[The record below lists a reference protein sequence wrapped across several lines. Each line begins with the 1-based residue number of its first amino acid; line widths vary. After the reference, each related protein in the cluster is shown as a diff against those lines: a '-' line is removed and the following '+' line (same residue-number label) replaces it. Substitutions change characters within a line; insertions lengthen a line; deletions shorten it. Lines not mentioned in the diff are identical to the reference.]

1 MYKSNKVY
9 RYDRFS
15 QRRRK
20 KKVVWVIAI
29 IVLALTIIGAVGFV
43 VFKNGFDSVGNLK
56 AVKCTD
62 KTVSLKWDNKDG
74 ADSYNVY
81 WKAADGDYSKAE
93 DLKKNTYTVKKLK
106 QASEYSFY
114 VAAVKGGSE
123 KAKSGE
129 ITAYTV
135 AEKPDVKE
143 ADNEQ
148 KGTIK
153 IKWNKNPAAVSYVVQ
168 YKDLTDSEYP
178 KKNTLKI
185 KKSSKPK
192 ATITGLKPGV
202 VYDVRVCAVTYNN
215 EKKDYGVWNESS
227 FAAFR
232 EKRVIDP
239 NKPMIALTFDD
250 GPGNGKSSDRIL
262 DILEKYDAKA
272 TFFMI
277 GNRAVEHP
285 DNVRRK
291 AELGMELGNHSWDH
305 KKYDKKVKVE
315 DIRKCSDAIMEI
327 TGQYPTAFRPPGG
340 LSTKLIEKECANED
354 MPICLWNVDTQDW
367 SVRNPSAVYKSVM
380 NTVSDGDI
388 VLMHEIYDSTAD
400 ALKLIVPRLIKDGYQ
415 LVTFTELI
423 TAKTGE
429 APQPGVLYY
438 NG

>member
-1 MYKSNKVY
+1 MYKGNKVY

-20 KKVVWVIAI
+20 RKVVFVIAI
-29 IVLALTIIGAVGFV
+29 VILALAIIGAVGFV
-43 VFKNGFDSVGNLK
+43 VYKNGFDSVKNLTATK
-56 AVKCTD
+56 RTD
-62 KTVSLKWDNKDG
+62 KTISLKWDIKDG

-93 DLKKNTYTVKKLK
+93 HLKKNTYTVKKLK
-106 QASEYSFY
+106 QASEYRFY
-114 VAAVKGGSE
+114 VAEVKGNSE

-129 ITAYTV
+129 ITVYTV
-135 AEKPDVKE
+135 AEKPNVKE
-143 ADNEQ
+143 ADNDR

-168 YKDLTDSEYP
+168 FKSLADSEYP
-178 KKNTLKI
+178 EENTLKI
-185 KKSSKPK
+185 KKSSNPQ
-192 ATITGLKPGV
+192 ATITNLKPGV
-202 VYDVRVCAVTYNN
+202 VYDVRVRTVTYKN
-215 EKKDYGVWNESS
+215 EKKDYGVWSESA
-227 FAAFR
+227 FTAFR

-262 DILEKYDAKA
+262 DILEKNNAKA

-277 GNRAVEHP
+277 GNRAAEHP

-291 AELGMELGNHSWDH
+291 AEMGMELGNHSWDH
-305 KKYDKKVKVE
+305 KKYEKKVKVE
-315 DIRKCSDAIMEI
+315 DIRKCSDTIMEI

-354 MPICLWNVDTQDW
+354 MPICLWNIDTQDW
-367 SVRNPSAVYKSVM
+367 SSRDPSAIYKSVV
-380 NTVSDGDI
+380 NSVSDGDI
-388 VLMHEIYDSTAD
+388 VLMHEIYDSSAD

-429 APQPGVLYY
+429 APEPGVLYY

>member
-1 MYKSNKVY
+1 MYKSYKVY

-20 KKVVWVIAI
+20 RKVVLIIAI
-29 IVLALTIIGAVGFV
+29 IVLALAIIGAAGFV
-43 VFKNGFDSVGNLK
+43 VFKNGFDSVKNFE
-56 AVKCTD
+56 AVKRTD

-74 ADSYNVY
+74 AKSYNLY
-81 WKAADGDYSKAE
+81 WKKADGDYSKAE
-93 DLKKNTYTVKKLK
+93 NLKKNTYTVKKLK
-106 QASEYSFY
+106 QASEYRFY
-114 VAAVKGGSE
+114 VEAVTGKS
-123 KAKSGE
+123 KSVKSGE

-135 AEKPDVKE
+135 AKKPNVKE
-143 ADNEQ
+143 ADNDE

-168 YKDLTDSEYP
+168 YKDLTDSEYH

-185 KKSSKPK
+185 KKSSNPK
-192 ATITGLKPGV
+192 ATITDLKPGI

-227 FAAFR
+227 FTAFR
-232 EKRVIDP
+232 EKREIDP

-250 GPGNGKSSDRIL
+250 GPGNGKSSEKIL

-315 DIRKCSDAIMEI
+315 DIRKCSDAIMKI
-327 TGQYPTAFRPPGG
+327 TGQYPTVFRPPGG

-367 SVRNPSAVYKSVM
+367 SVRNPSAVYKSVV

-415 LVTFTELI
+415 FVTFTELI

>member
-29 IVLALTIIGAVGFV
+29 IVLALAIIGAVGFV

-56 AVKCTD
+56 AVKRTD

-202 VYDVRVCAVTYNN
+202 VYNVRVCAVTYNN